1 MIPKAK
7 ASVLMVLAW
16 LLSLNAHSAC
26 KVFDG
31 TMYNGKPRVLRGIFP
46 TVSIV
51 YESWVWPS
59 VESRKEL
66 PDKRKFES
74 RLRMLKSSSGLAI
87 LDIEAWPVRG
97 YRYKPWVVES
107 SLDKYLVLM
116 DWAEKGRP
124 DLKWGMFGLVLPNNY
139 PASVSDPKSRKYDWW
154 QKENDR
160 MVRLVKRTK
169 LVFPSFYTYEK
180 DPAQWLKSVQAKRK
194 ELGRL
199 YDGPVYPFIWPQ
211 YYDHKPAD
219 PALWL
224 KYIPGDFWRMQLET
238 VCRIADGVVIWGGWD
253 FEKRRRAKWDES
265 AEWWKVTRKFIL
277 ENSSVQ

>member
-1 MIPKAK
+1 VIPRRKATYL
-7 ASVLMVLAW
+7 VLFAW
-16 LLSLNAHSAC
+16 LLSLNGYGAC
-26 KVFDG
+26 KIYDG
-31 TMYNGKPRVLRGIFP
+31 TKYSGKPRSIGKIFP
-46 TVSIV
+46 AVPLV
-51 YESWVWPS
+51 YGSRLWPKNKS
-59 VESRKEL
+59 KEALPSRK
-66 PDKRKFES
+66 RFES
-74 RLRMLKSSSGLAI
+74 RLMALHSPTVIAV

-107 SLDKYLVLM
+107 SLDKYVTLL
-116 DWAEKGRP
+116 DWAKKTRP
-124 DLKWGMFGLVLPNNY
+124 DLRWGMFGRLPTSDY
-139 PASVSDPKSRKYDWW
+139 LASVADPVSRKFKQW

-160 MVRLVKRTK
+160 MVRLAERVE
-169 LVFPSFYTYEK
+169 LAFPSFYTYDKE
-180 DPAQWLKSVQAKRK
+180 PAQWLKSVQAKRK

-224 KYIPGDFWRMQLET
+224 KYISGDFWRLQLET
-238 VCRIADGVVIWGGWD
+238 VCDIADGVVIWGGWD

-277 ENSSVQ
+277 ENSSAH